1 MEDSVQ
7 EDRIPNGIQVGSKR
21 KTEEQESSD
30 NNRDHSHTKE
40 TKQKSK
46 KFKDSNNKKEEELG
60 NHNSEL
66 ATIEDKKEGKRK
78 RKNRQDSEGHVEL
91 SSEEKEIHTE
101 QNIEPKDKKKK
112 KKKKKKSPVEN
123 EEGSVISNENGGG
136 ELLTEKNKRRHQSS
150 NKEAINDLSEDNAS
164 GVVGDTIHSTEK
176 DDQTLLRTVENEVL
190 NRANGHGEQP
200 FAKFQKNATPPAFV
214 RRCSAKT
221 PRTEPRK
228 NNNLKV
234 GNNIFFI
241 RVK

>member
-1 MEDSVQ
+1 MQ

-30 NNRDHSHTKE
+30 NNGDHSHAKE

-46 KFKDSNNKKEEELG
+46 KIKDSNDKKEEELG

-66 ATIEDKKEGKRK
+66 ATIEDKREGRRK

-101 QNIEPKDKKKK
+101 QNIEPKNKKK
-112 KKKKKKSPVEN
+112 KKKKKKSPIEN
-123 EEGSVISNENGGG
+123 EEGSVINHENGGG

-176 DDQTLLRTVENEVL
+176 DDQTLLRTVENDVL

-221 PRTEPRK
+221 PRTEPRR
-228 NNNLKV
+228 NSNLKV
-234 GNNIFFI
+234 GNNIFFFS
-241 RVK
+241 VK

>member
-46 KFKDSNNKKEEELG
+46 KIKDSIDKKEEELG

-66 ATIEDKKEGKRK
+66 ATIEDKREGRRK

-101 QNIEPKDKKKK
+101 QNIEPKNKKKK
-112 KKKKKKSPVEN
+112 KEKKKSPIEN
-123 EEGSVISNENGGG
+123 EEGSVINHENGGG
-136 ELLTEKNKRRHQSS
+136 ELITEKNKRRHQSS

-221 PRTEPRK
+221 PRTEPRR
-228 NNNLKV
+228 NSNLKV
-234 GNNIFFI
+234 GNNIFFFS
-241 RVK
+241 VK

>member
-30 NNRDHSHTKE
+30 NNGDHSHTKE

-46 KFKDSNNKKEEELG
+46 KIKDSNDKKEEELG

-66 ATIEDKKEGKRK
+66 ATIEDKREGRRK

-101 QNIEPKDKKKK
+101 QNIEPKNKKK
-112 KKKKKKSPVEN
+112 KKKKKKSPIEN
-123 EEGSVISNENGGG
+123 EEGSVINHENGGG

-176 DDQTLLRTVENEVL
+176 DDQTLLRTVENDVL

-241 RVK
+241 SVK

>member
-7 EDRIPNGIQVGSKR
+7 QDRIPNGIQVGSKR
-21 KTEEQESSD
+21 KTEERESSD

-46 KFKDSNNKKEEELG
+46 KIKDSNDKKEEVL
-60 NHNSEL
+60 NNQINEL

-78 RKNRQDSEGHVEL
+78 RKNRQDSEGHVKL
-91 SSEEKEIHTE
+91 SFEEKGIHTE

-112 KKKKKKSPVEN
+112 KKKFPIEN

-176 DDQTLLRTVENEVL
+176 EDNTSSRTVENEVL

-234 GNNIFFI
+234 GNSIFFFS
-241 RVK
+241 VK

>member
-1 MEDSVQ
+1 MQ

-46 KFKDSNNKKEEELG
+46 KIKDSNDKKEEVLD
-60 NHNSEL
+60 NQINEL

-78 RKNRQDSEGHVEL
+78 RKNGQDSEGHVKL
-91 SSEEKEIHTE
+91 SFEEKGIHTE

-112 KKKKKKSPVEN
+112 KKKFPIEN

-214 RRCSAKT
+214 RRCGAKT
-221 PRTEPRK
+221 PRTEPRR
-228 NNNLKV
+228 NSNLKV
-234 GNNIFFI
+234 GNNIFFFSM
-241 RVK
+241 K

>member
-7 EDRIPNGIQVGSKR
+7 QDRIPNGIQVGSKR

-46 KFKDSNNKKEEELG
+46 KIKDSIDKKEEELG

-66 ATIEDKKEGKRK
+66 ATIEDKREGRRK

-101 QNIEPKDKKKK
+101 QNIEPKNKKKK
-112 KKKKKKSPVEN
+112 KEKKKSPIEN
-123 EEGSVISNENGGG
+123 EEGSVINHENGGG
-136 ELLTEKNKRRHQSS
+136 ELITEKNKRRHQSS

-221 PRTEPRK
+221 PRTEPRR
-228 NNNLKV
+228 NSNLKV
-234 GNNIFFI
+234 GNNIFFFS
-241 RVK
+241 VK

>member
-46 KFKDSNNKKEEELG
+46 KIKDSNDKKEEELG

-66 ATIEDKKEGKRK
+66 ATIEDKREGRRK

-112 KKKKKKSPVEN
+112 KKKKSPIEN
-123 EEGSVISNENGGG
+123 EEGSVINHENGGG

-221 PRTEPRK
+221 PRTEPRR
-228 NNNLKV
+228 NSNLKV
-234 GNNIFFI
+234 GNNIFFFS
-241 RVK
+241 VK

>member
-46 KFKDSNNKKEEELG
+46 KIKDSNDKKEEELG

-66 ATIEDKKEGKRK
+66 ATIEDKREGRRK

-101 QNIEPKDKKKK
+101 QNIEPKNKKK
-112 KKKKKKSPVEN
+112 KKKKKKSPIEN
-123 EEGSVISNENGGG
+123 EEGSVINHENGGG

-176 DDQTLLRTVENEVL
+176 DDQTLLRTVENDVL

-221 PRTEPRK
+221 PRTEPRR
-228 NNNLKV
+228 NSNLKV
-234 GNNIFFI
+234 GNNIFFFS
-241 RVK
+241 VK

>member
-46 KFKDSNNKKEEELG
+46 KIKDSNDKKEEVLD
-60 NHNSEL
+60 NQINEL

-78 RKNRQDSEGHVEL
+78 RKNRQDSEGHVKL
-91 SSEEKEIHTE
+91 SFEEKGIHTE

-112 KKKKKKSPVEN
+112 KKKFPIEN

-150 NKEAINDLSEDNAS
+150 NKEAINVLSEDNAS

-221 PRTEPRK
+221 PRTEPRR
-228 NNNLKV
+228 NSNLKV
-234 GNNIFFI
+234 GNSIFFFSM
-241 RVK
+241 K

>member
-46 KFKDSNNKKEEELG
+46 KIKDSDDKKEEVLD
-60 NHNSEL
+60 NQSNEL

-78 RKNRQDSEGHVEL
+78 RKKRQDCEGHVEL
-91 SSEEKEIHTE
+91 SSEEKEIYTE
-101 QNIEPKDKKKK
+101 QKIEPKDKKKK
-112 KKKKKKSPVEN
+112 KKSPIEN
-123 EEGSVISNENGGG
+123 EDGSVISNENGGG

-214 RRCSAKT
+214 RRCTAKT
-221 PRTEPRK
+221 PRTEPRR
-228 NNNLKV
+228 NSNLKV
-234 GNNIFFI
+234 GNNIFFFS
-241 RVK
+241 VK

>member
-1 MEDSVQ
+1 MQ
-7 EDRIPNGIQVGSKR
+7 QDRIPNGIQVGSKR
-21 KTEEQESSD
+21 KTEERESSD

-46 KFKDSNNKKEEELG
+46 KIKDSIDKKEEELG

-66 ATIEDKKEGKRK
+66 ATIEDKREGRRK

-101 QNIEPKDKKKK
+101 QNIEPKNKKK
-112 KKKKKKSPVEN
+112 KKKKKKSPIEN
-123 EEGSVISNENGGG
+123 EEGSVINHENGGG

-176 DDQTLLRTVENEVL
+176 DDHTLSRTVENEVL

-241 RVK
+241 SVK

>member
-7 EDRIPNGIQVGSKR
+7 QDRIPNGIQVGSKR
-21 KTEEQESSD
+21 KTEERESSD

-46 KFKDSNNKKEEELG
+46 KIKDSNDKKEEVLD
-60 NHNSEL
+60 NQINEL

-78 RKNRQDSEGHVEL
+78 RKNRQDSEGHVKL
-91 SSEEKEIHTE
+91 SFEEKGIHTE

-112 KKKKKKSPVEN
+112 KKKFPIEN

-176 DDQTLLRTVENEVL
+176 DDHTLSRTVENEVL

-241 RVK
+241 SVK

>member
-1 MEDSVQ
+1 MQ
-7 EDRIPNGIQVGSKR
+7 QDRILNGIQVGSKR
-21 KTEEQESSD
+21 KTEEQELSD

-46 KFKDSNNKKEEELG
+46 KIKDSNNKKEEELG
-60 NHNSEL
+60 NHSSEL

-78 RKNRQDSEGHVEL
+78 RKNRQDSEGHVKL
-91 SSEEKEIHTE
+91 SFEEKGIHTE

-112 KKKKKKSPVEN
+112 KKKFPIEN

-164 GVVGDTIHSTEK
+164 GVVGGTIHSTEK
-176 DDQTLLRTVENEVL
+176 DDHTLSRTVENEVL

-241 RVK
+241 SVKY

>member
-30 NNRDHSHTKE
+30 NNGDHSHTKE

-46 KFKDSNNKKEEELG
+46 KIKDSNDKKEEVLD
-60 NHNSEL
+60 NQSNEL

-91 SSEEKEIHTE
+91 SSEKKEIHTE
-101 QNIEPKDKKKK
+101 QNIEPKDKKM
-112 KKKKKKSPVEN
+112 KKKKKKSPTEN

-136 ELLTEKNKRRHQSS
+136 EFLTEKNKRRHQSS

-164 GVVGDTIHSTEK
+164 GVVGDTTHSTEK

-200 FAKFQKNATPPAFV
+200 FAKFQKNATPPAFI

-241 RVK
+241 SVK

>member
-21 KTEEQESSD
+21 KTEEQELSD

-46 KFKDSNNKKEEELG
+46 KIKDSNDKKEEVLD
-60 NHNSEL
+60 NQSNEL

-78 RKNRQDSEGHVEL
+78 RKNRQDSEGHVKL
-91 SSEEKEIHTE
+91 SFEEKGIHTE
-101 QNIEPKDKKKK
+101 QNIEPKDKKM
-112 KKKKKKSPVEN
+112 KKKKKKSPTEN

-136 ELLTEKNKRRHQSS
+136 EFLTEKNKRRHQSS

-214 RRCSAKT
+214 RRCGAKT
-221 PRTEPRK
+221 PRTEPRR
-228 NNNLKV
+228 NSNLKV
-234 GNNIFFI
+234 GNNIFFFS
-241 RVK
+241 VK

>member
-1 MEDSVQ
+1 MQ
-7 EDRIPNGIQVGSKR
+7 QDRIPNGIQVGSKR

-46 KFKDSNNKKEEELG
+46 KIKDSIDKKEEELG

-66 ATIEDKKEGKRK
+66 ATIEDKREGRRK

-101 QNIEPKDKKKK
+101 QNIEPKNKKKK
-112 KKKKKKSPVEN
+112 KEKKKSPIEN
-123 EEGSVISNENGGG
+123 EEGSVINHENGGG
-136 ELLTEKNKRRHQSS
+136 ELITEKNKRRHQSS

-221 PRTEPRK
+221 PRTEPRR
-228 NNNLKV
+228 NSNLKV
-234 GNNIFFI
+234 GNNIFFFS
-241 RVK
+241 VK

>member
-7 EDRIPNGIQVGSKR
+7 QDRIPNGIQVGSKR

-46 KFKDSNNKKEEELG
+46 KIKDSIDKKEEELG

-66 ATIEDKKEGKRK
+66 VTIEDKREGRRK

-101 QNIEPKDKKKK
+101 QNIEPKNKKKK
-112 KKKKKKSPVEN
+112 KEKKKSPIEN
-123 EEGSVISNENGGG
+123 EEGSVINHENGGG
-136 ELLTEKNKRRHQSS
+136 ELITEKNKRRHQSS

-221 PRTEPRK
+221 PRTEPRR
-228 NNNLKV
+228 NSNLKV
-234 GNNIFFI
+234 GNNIFFFS
-241 RVK
+241 VK

>member
-30 NNRDHSHTKE
+30 NNGDHSHAKE

-46 KFKDSNNKKEEELG
+46 KIKDSNDKKEEELG

-66 ATIEDKKEGKRK
+66 ATIEDKREGRRK

-101 QNIEPKDKKKK
+101 QNIEPKNKKK
-112 KKKKKKSPVEN
+112 KKKKKKSPIEN
-123 EEGSVISNENGGG
+123 EEGSVINHENGGG

-176 DDQTLLRTVENEVL
+176 DDQTLLRTVENDVL

-221 PRTEPRK
+221 PRTEPRR
-228 NNNLKV
+228 NSNLKV
-234 GNNIFFI
+234 GNNIFFFS
-241 RVK
+241 VK

>member
-21 KTEEQESSD
+21 KTEEQELSD

-46 KFKDSNNKKEEELG
+46 KIKDSNDKKEEVLD
-60 NHNSEL
+60 NQSNEL

-78 RKNRQDSEGHVEL
+78 RKNRQDSEGHVKL
-91 SSEEKEIHTE
+91 SFEEKGIHTE
-101 QNIEPKDKKKK
+101 QNIEPKDKKM
-112 KKKKKKSPVEN
+112 KKKKKKSPTEN

-136 ELLTEKNKRRHQSS
+136 EFLTEKNKRRHQSS

-241 RVK
+241 SVK

>member
-46 KFKDSNNKKEEELG
+46 KIKDSNDKKEEVLD
-60 NHNSEL
+60 NQINEL

-78 RKNRQDSEGHVEL
+78 RKNRQDSEGHVKL
-91 SSEEKEIHTE
+91 SFEEKGIHTE

-112 KKKKKKSPVEN
+112 KKFPIEN

-164 GVVGDTIHSTEK
+164 GVVGGTIHSTEK
-176 DDQTLLRTVENEVL
+176 DDHTLSRTVENEVL

-241 RVK
+241 SVK

>member
-1 MEDSVQ
+1 MQ

-21 KTEEQESSD
+21 KTEEQELSD

-46 KFKDSNNKKEEELG
+46 KIKDSNDKKEEELG

-66 ATIEDKKEGKRK
+66 ATIEDKREGRRK

-101 QNIEPKDKKKK
+101 QNIEPKNKKK
-112 KKKKKKSPVEN
+112 KKKKKKSPIEN
-123 EEGSVISNENGGG
+123 EEGSVINHENGGG

-176 DDQTLLRTVENEVL
+176 DDQTLLRTVENDVL

-221 PRTEPRK
+221 PRTEPRR
-228 NNNLKV
+228 NSNLKV
-234 GNNIFFI
+234 GNNIFFFS
-241 RVK
+241 VK

>member
-1 MEDSVQ
+1 MQ
-7 EDRIPNGIQVGSKR
+7 QDRIPNGIQVGSKR

-46 KFKDSNNKKEEELG
+46 KIKDSIDKKEEELG

-66 ATIEDKKEGKRK
+66 ATIEDKREGRRK

-101 QNIEPKDKKKK
+101 QNIEPKNKKKK
-112 KKKKKKSPVEN
+112 KEKKKSPIEN
-123 EEGSVISNENGGG
+123 EEGSVINHENGGG
-136 ELLTEKNKRRHQSS
+136 ELITEKNKRRHQSS

-234 GNNIFFI
+234 GNNIFFFS
-241 RVK
+241 VK